1 MPGYEELL
9 DLLKSRLGDCRLRLS
24 ILKNLASI
32 TYAFLILSRGG
43 RSSNGKLSLSA
54 IARSLY
60 AEGTQKSRFK
70 RLSRFLNNS
79 FFKAEVIVPYLIYLV
94 IGPSGNCFIPVV
106 IDQTAIGTVQV
117 IMAGILFSG
126 RVIPIAFACFL
137 WENIYKSQNVLE
149 TGFLTL
155 IMGSFPDR
163 HKPVFIMDRAYGRL
177 QLIEALNRMHG
188 LYIVRAK
195 RNVIVWIGNK
205 AKSLARFSCCQ
216 GKAVRYKNV
225 MYRKDR
231 KEPVDIVIYFEQG
244 FKEIWYLIVPP
255 GSEAIL
261 PTEDVVKLYRSRMQI
276 EQGFRDWK
284 THLGVRGL
292 KLKVNRDIRLTRLLF
307 ALSVAYLLL
316 VLLGTS
322 SLGKSLRPRFES
334 RRTKPRHGTVRSLS
348 VLTLGSA
355 MLAASDRFPEV
366 IKQLLTIIRQLK
378 TFSALSLILRI

>member
-1 MPGYEELL
+1 
-9 DLLKSRLGDCRLRLS
+9 
-24 ILKNLASI
+24 
-32 TYAFLILSRGG
+32 
-43 RSSNGKLSLSA
+43 
-54 IARSLY
+54 
-60 AEGTQKSRFK
+60 
-70 RLSRFLNNS
+70 
-79 FFKAEVIVPYLIYLV
+79 
-94 IGPSGNCFIPVV
+94 
-106 IDQTAIGTVQV
+106 
-117 IMAGILFSG
+117 
-126 RVIPIAFACFL
+126 
-137 WENIYKSQNVLE
+137 
-149 TGFLTL
+149 
-155 IMGSFPDR
+155 MGSFPDR

-316 VLLGTS
+316 VLLGAS